1 MIMKAILKTAIS
13 LLILLSIEV
22 SAQQTPHY
30 TQYMYNMNV
39 INPAYAGAR
48 ADISIGLLARQQW
61 VGVEGTPETETF
73 SINARTFDSVGMGLS
88 VVQDKLGLLEDTNI
102 NLDLSYTMVTSHYSR
117 LAFGIKGGF
126 SNFNN
131 NLSAGLTPDNDNYAD
146 LEGRYP
152 NAGVGLFFYTKNYYI
167 GLSVPQLFNT
177 PKFRLD
183 PNSYSSVLND
193 YQSYF
198 GTFGYVFQF
207 NEKVK
212 FKPSTLI
219 KITRSLPISVD
230 LNANIFYN
238 DQIEFGVSYRYHDS
252 VSAMAAL
259 VLNKKFRIGYSY
271 DHTLTNLG
279 GFNQGSHELML
290 LVDFNFKKRG
300 RWLNDSSCYF

>member
-1 MIMKAILKTAIS
+1 MIKKLITLVSIVFLVS
-13 LLILLSIEV
+13 LQIY
-22 SAQQTPHY
+22 AQQTPHY
-30 TQYMYNMNV
+30 TQYMYNMNI

-61 VGVEGTPETETF
+61 VGIEGTPQTQTF

-88 VVQDKLGLLEDTNI
+88 VVQDKLGLLEDTNV
-102 NLDLSYTMVTSHYSR
+102 NLDMSYTMVTSQHSR

-126 SNFNN
+126 SNYSNF
-131 NLSAGLTPDNDNYAD
+131 LSAGLTPDNDSYAN
-146 LEGRYP
+146 LTGTYP
-152 NAGVGLFFYTKNYYI
+152 NAGVGLFFYTKNYYVGFSI
-167 GLSVPQLFNT
+167 PQLFNT

-198 GTFGYVFQF
+198 GTFGYVFQV

-219 KITRSLPISVD
+219 KVTGGLPLSVD
-230 LNANIFYN
+230 LNANILYN
-238 DQIEFGVSYRYHDS
+238 NQIEFGASYRYHDS
-252 VSAMAAL
+252 VSAMAAI
-259 VLNKKFRIGYSY
+259 VVNKKFRIGYSY
-271 DHTLTNLG
+271 DYTLTNLG

-290 LVDFNFKKRG
+290 LIDFDFAKRG